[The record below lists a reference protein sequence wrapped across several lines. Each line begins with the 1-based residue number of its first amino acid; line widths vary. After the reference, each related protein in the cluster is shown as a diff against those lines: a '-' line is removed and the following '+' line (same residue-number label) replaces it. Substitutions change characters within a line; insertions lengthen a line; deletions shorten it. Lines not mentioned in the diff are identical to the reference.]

1 VTLLDRYLFREIF
14 RNLGIV
20 ILMVVGVYL
29 AVDFFEKIDN
39 FMEAGLPFRRA
50 LSFFLLN
57 LPFVVVQVL
66 PIAVLLGVLISLG
79 LMNKH
84 VEIIALK
91 SCGVGVYALLKPV
104 LLIGGWFSVF
114 LFVFAETVVPMTAQ
128 RANGIWYREVRKESL
143 IRVRE
148 NNIWLRED
156 RAIIHIQHF
165 IPETRVM
172 EGITVNVFDEQFRL
186 VQRVDAHRGV
196 LQDGRMDL
204 RDVLQQMYVPAEESF
219 RIRHFDQL
227 TLNISFSE
235 DRLQEVVRKSNE
247 MGFLELYTYIDRIE
261 REGYPATTYRVDLQV
276 KLAFPFVCIIMAV
289 AGLGISL
296 RKEVREGLPIGVV
309 YGMGVAFLYWVLNS
323 FCTSLAYGGML
334 PPGVAAWISN
344 LVFGCAGGIAVIHA
358 ET

>member
-1 VTLLDRYLFREIF
+1 MTLLDRYLFREIF